1 MGVRRGRR
9 RVAGWLPE
17 ALGGGEVKPDRW
29 SLRGAGGGAQLGPS
43 GSQALGSRVWKP

>member
-29 SLRGAGGGAQLGPS
+29 SLRGAGGGAQGPV
-43 GSQALGSRVWKP
+43 GAKPWKP